1 MVGRETEEPESNLC
15 LSIFQVDDVSSGSEI
30 YYCAWYQGVSGL
42 SLSAIPAQRVA
53 KSARCR
59 TFDFEPEV

>member
-1 MVGRETEEPESNLC
+1 MVDRETEEPESNLC
-15 LSIFQVDDVSSGSEI
+15 LATFQFDDVSLGREV
-30 YYCAWYQGVSGL
+30 YYCQWHRILGL
-42 SLSAIPAQRVA
+42 SQSASPAQRVA